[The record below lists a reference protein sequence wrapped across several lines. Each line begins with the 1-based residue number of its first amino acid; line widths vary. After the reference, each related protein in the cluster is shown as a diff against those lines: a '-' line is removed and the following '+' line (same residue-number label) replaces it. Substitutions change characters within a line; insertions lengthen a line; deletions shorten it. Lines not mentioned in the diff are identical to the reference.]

1 MKQAKRPASLDWNKT
16 IDSES
21 RAGGWGGGAV
31 GVERLKKNR
40 QEKKRDK
47 KEKSY

>member
-16 IDSES
+16 MDSE
-21 RAGGWGGGAV
+21 RQGRRGGGWG
-31 GVERLKKNR
+31 RLKKNR

-47 KEKSY
+47 KEKIY